1 MRMLSNEGR
10 YTAIGTA
17 REAGIIGKNWVER
30 DTDFNIIE
38 GSDFRDLVG
47 GLVKESPAE
56 QKAALDNFN
65 VIIDSLKIIYRA
77 SGDDKFLLTEGLRKT
92 GHVVAVAGNGA
103 NDTEALRKADVSLSM
118 AGTANNTAK

>member
-1 MRMLSNEGR
+1 M
-10 YTAIGTA
+10 
-17 REAGIIGKNWVER
+17 
-30 DTDFNIIE
+30 
-38 GSDFRDLVG
+38 
-47 GLVKESPAE
+47 KESLAE
-56 QKAALDNFN
+56 QKAALDNFY

-77 SGDDKFLLTEGLRKT
+77 SEDDKFLLTEGLRKT